1 MPLTASRRSARPQK
15 PEPAAARLTRDDW
28 LDAAFQAAVDGGLG
42 AVRVLVLAQVLG
54 VTRGSFYWHFTD
66 HAELISA
73 LIDRWHRSELA
84 ALAASKAPNGLDP
97 VARMLQVLDQSITL
111 TDKDRQN
118 DRFEQ
123 ALRSHAGSDAAVAE
137 LLEGIDRSRLQML
150 QAHYV
155 RLTGNDDAAQDLSA
169 LLYLAIVGSHQAL
182 NRPAADAR
190 MAHYLKSIIA
200 KRLVHAIEKRPEGS
214 KVP

>member
-1 MPLTASRRSARPQK
+1 MPRTASHRRTRPEK
-15 PEPAAARLTRDDW
+15 VEPAAARLTRDDW

-66 HAELISA
+66 HAELIAA
-73 LIDRWHRSELA
+73 LIDRWHRSEIA
-84 ALAASKAPNGLDP
+84 ALAIFKAPNGLEP
-97 VARMLQVLDQSITL
+97 VACMLQVLDQSITL
-111 TDKDRQN
+111 TEKDRQN

-123 ALRSHAGSDAAVAE
+123 ALRSHAGKDAAVAA

-150 QAHYV
+150 HAHYV
-155 RLTGNDDAAQDLSA
+155 RLTGNDDAAQELSA

-182 NRPAADAR
+182 NRPAADAK
-190 MAHYLKSIIA
+190 MANYLKSIIA
-200 KRLVHAIEKRPEGS
+200 KRLVHAIGKWPEAS
-214 KVP
+214 TIS

>member
-1 MPLTASRRSARPQK
+1 MPRTASRRPTRPEK
-15 PEPAAARLTRDDW
+15 LEPVAARLTRDDW

-42 AVRVLVLAQVLG
+42 AVRVLVLAQTLG

-66 HAELISA
+66 HAELIAA
-73 LIDRWHRSELA
+73 LIDRWHRRETAS
-84 ALAASKAPNGLDP
+84 LAASKMPNGLDP
-97 VARMLQVLDQSITL
+97 VARMLQVLDQSIML

-123 ALRSHAGSDAAVAE
+123 ALRGHACNDASVAE

-150 QAHYV
+150 HAHYV
-155 RLTGNDDAAQDLSA
+155 RLTGNDDAAQELSA
-169 LLYLAIVGSHQAL
+169 LLYLVIVGSHQAL
-182 NRPAADAR
+182 NRPAADVK

-200 KRLVHAIEKRPEGS
+200 KRLIHALEKRPEAS
-214 KVP
+214 VIS